1 MRRGG
6 KLRLGKILEGAKAG
20 ALNGLPWGAIS
31 GVVFLV
37 HASVLN
43 PFPYLLLTPEE
54 QGMNYLLQLVGFA
67 VMFTA
72 GGGIFGAVLGAIF
85 GKVRDKLPSRSSFM
99 KCVVLYSVLW
109 VVCQAIFIQS
119 YWRIIVSFVQYPRTQ
134 VAVWMLEFP
143 VLSFLIAI
151 GAGFTFNRLFVP
163 KT

>member
-1 MRRGG
+1 
-6 KLRLGKILEGAKAG
+6 
-20 ALNGLPWGAIS
+20 
-31 GVVFLV
+31 V
-37 HASVLN
+37 HSSVLN
-43 PFPYLLLTPEE
+43 PYPYLLFAPEE
-54 QGMNYLLQLVGFA
+54 QGMNYLLQLVGLFA

-85 GKVRDKLPSRSSFM
+85 GKVSDKLPSRSSFV

-109 VVCQAIFIQS
+109 VVCQGIFIQS

-143 VLSFLIAI
+143 VLTFLIAI